1 MSLLKIINA
10 RKNPI
15 VEVSSEDS
23 GGCGHSIKTI
33 VFRVESNNLY
43 EDVIIEAEVSGDDEC
58 RGSYTLR
65 QSGTVLSQGSLNHR
79 NEQVT
84 YTVRLPTNVSLEL
97 TIEAIAP
104 TLRIN
109 SRGEAYIVSTSCQ
122 QDSRHRFTL
131 VSSLHVSIGGALSS
145 SVNSTVWVDDDEGG
159 LGGGLIP

>member
-1 MSLLKIINA
+1 M
-10 RKNPI
+10 
-15 VEVSSEDS
+15 
-23 GGCGHSIKTI
+23 
-33 VFRVESNNLY
+33 
-43 EDVIIEAEVSGDDEC
+43 
-58 RGSYTLR
+58 
-65 QSGTVLSQGSLNHR
+65 
-79 NEQVT
+79 T

-104 TLRIN
+104 TSRIN